1 MPIPQHHHQ
10 STTRSR
16 SSQAARLAI
25 SSCYCQLAAMARP
38 TAAAAGLLAC
48 AVLLL
53 CSPAKSAAILFDFP
67 SFPFIAIFPG
77 IFPLGYVQ
85 PPPVRI
91 YSRQNTGLNM
101 AVRDGKVVLV
111 TATSGDA
118 KQVYM

>member
-1 MPIPQHHHQ
+1 
-10 STTRSR
+10 
-16 SSQAARLAI
+16 
-25 SSCYCQLAAMARP
+25 MARP

-53 CSPAKSAAILFDFP
+53 ACSPAKSAAILFDFP
-67 SFPFIAIFPG
+67 FIAIFPA

>member
-1 MPIPQHHHQ
+1 
-10 STTRSR
+10 
-16 SSQAARLAI
+16 
-25 SSCYCQLAAMARP
+25 MARP

-53 CSPAKSAAILFDFP
+53 FAGQSAAILFDFP

-118 KQVYM
+118 KQVCKGYLLIDSL